1 MSNNK
6 LFVANISFTADDD
19 TLKAHFSSVGHVLSA
34 RIVRDRDSGRSRG
47 FGFVEM
53 ESDDLAQA
61 AIDAF
66 NNQEF
71 DGRPINV
78 SVARPREGGGGGGG
92 YGGGGGGGGGYG
104 GGGGGRGGRDGGGGG
119 RGGRDGGGRGG
130 RY

>member
-6 LFVANISFTADDD
+6 LFVANISFNADDD
-19 TLKAHFSSVGHVLSA
+19 ALKAHFSSIGNVLSA

-53 ESDDLAQA
+53 ESDNLAQA
-61 AIDAF
+61 AIEAF
-66 NNQEF
+66 NNKEF

-78 SVARPREGGGGGGG
+78 SIARPREGGGGRDDGFRGGRD
-92 YGGGGGGGGGYG
+92 GGSRGSRDGSF
-104 GGGGGRGGRDGGGGG
+104 RGGRDGGGG
-119 RGGRDGGGRGG
+119 RGS

>member
-6 LFVANISFTADDD
+6 LFVANISFNADDD
-19 TLKAHFSSVGHVLSA
+19 ALKAHFSSVGNVLSA

-53 ESDDLAQA
+53 ESNDLAQA
-61 AIDAF
+61 AIEAF
-66 NNQEF
+66 NNKEF

-78 SVARPREGGGGGGG
+78 SIARPRE
-92 YGGGGGGGGGYG
+92 GGGGGGGGYG
-104 GGGGGRGGRDGGGGG
+104 GGGRSSRDGGFRGGRDGGGGG
-119 RGGRDGGGRGG
+119 RGS